1 MCAPVATTS
10 RARTT
15 LSTSPASMRSIASAI
30 TPGQRDAGTAP
41 SARRMPSAGSAPT
54 LTCSVAG
61 SHSAGVSI
69 ASMLVT
75 QARPSRCPA
84 TTRGTTRPPPS
95 AESEEKANEPKA
107 TNPVPGRPTSSTTS
121 APDTTSCH
129 HREATSKRSGPA
141 DILAAARPHP
151 ISPLASRTQ
160 LTTVPRS
167 TSWGSRSN
175 RSGTTGASRVRARRR
190 GRRGTVTARQ
200 PMRCGDGKMTRMS
213 RASLDKAPRE
223 VAEMFDEVAG
233 RYDLTNDV
241 LSLGQD
247 RLWRRAV
254 VRAVD
259 ARPGE
264 RILDIAA
271 GTGTSSEPFADAG
284 VDVVPADFSL
294 GMLRAGNRRR
304 PDLPF
309 TAADALALPFADNS
323 FDVVTMSFGLRN
335 VADTGRALEEF
346 HRVTTPGGRLLIC
359 EFSTPAFTPFRTV
372 YQEYLMRALPSVA

>member
-1 MCAPVATTS
+1 
-10 RARTT
+10 
-15 LSTSPASMRSIASAI
+15 
-30 TPGQRDAGTAP
+30 
-41 SARRMPSAGSAPT
+41 
-54 LTCSVAG
+54 
-61 SHSAGVSI
+61 
-69 ASMLVT
+69 
-75 QARPSRCPA
+75 
-84 TTRGTTRPPPS
+84 
-95 AESEEKANEPKA
+95 
-107 TNPVPGRPTSSTTS
+107 
-121 APDTTSCH
+121 
-129 HREATSKRSGPA
+129 
-141 DILAAARPHP
+141 
-151 ISPLASRTQ
+151 
-160 LTTVPRS
+160 
-167 TSWGSRSN
+167 
-175 RSGTTGASRVRARRR
+175 
-190 GRRGTVTARQ
+190 
-200 PMRCGDGKMTRMS
+200 MTRMS

-372 YQEYLMRALPSVA
+372 YQEYLMRALPSVARRVSSNPDSYVYLAESIQAWPDQEGLARQIRAAGWSGVRWRNLSGGIVALHHAVR